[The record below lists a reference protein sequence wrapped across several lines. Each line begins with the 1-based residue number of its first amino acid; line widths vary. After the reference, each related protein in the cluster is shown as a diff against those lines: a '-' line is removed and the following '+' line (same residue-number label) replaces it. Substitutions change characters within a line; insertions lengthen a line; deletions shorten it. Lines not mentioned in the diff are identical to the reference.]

1 MRTSFRIISFLFC
14 ILIFITSCSRKKD
27 TFLSRNFHALAAKD
41 NILYNG
47 YLALEEGKQ
56 TLNETFD
63 DNYWDI
69 LPIERMQVSEEVT
82 LPGQN
87 SNDRFVRAEEKAVKA
102 IQMHGMN
109 INGKEKNPQIDEAYL
124 LLGKAR
130 YFDQRFVPALEAF
143 NYILYKYPA
152 SDKINQAKIWREKTN
167 LRLENDEI
175 VIENL
180 KRLLEKEI
188 LEEQDLADATST
200 MAQAYINI
208 EALDSAATQL
218 NTASLNTKNNDERG
232 RYRYIQG
239 QLYNRLGYKDSA
251 NMAFDKVIK
260 LNRKTPRIYL
270 VAAQLEK
277 VNNFDHAVGDKALVL
292 ENLTKIEENR
302 ENRPYLDKIYHQ
314 IADFYAKVEQDSL
327 AVEYYN
333 RSLRTNSRDIKL
345 KATNYEILGDYFF
358 EYSEYKIAGAY
369 YDSTMT
375 NMVNNSK
382 PFRIIK
388 RKRDNLD
395 DVIYY
400 EDIAFVNDSIINL
413 AKLSPDEQLAYFTD
427 YTEKL
432 KVKTQEEEERKELE
446 REANSR
452 NQDFASIEDKRNNFS
467 TKEES
472 VRSLRGGPNTPPGSS
487 FYFYNPTT
495 VAYGKN
501 DFLKRWGD
509 RALEDDW
516 RWSSR
521 SKSNRDIAAKDGK
534 EVIATNTEIFD
545 PEFYISR
552 IPTDQKEIDSLAKQR
567 NFAYYQLAV
576 IYKEKF
582 KEYELSKN
590 TFQDLLK
597 MEPEDKLI
605 LPSKYNLYK
614 LYELMGENDEAS
626 IAKTDI
632 IANYPDSRYA
642 KILENPESAALKDE
656 NSPENIYKNIYAKLE
671 NQQYNQ
677 VITEVDSYLDQIE
690 GDPMIP
696 KFELL
701 KATAVGRFQ
710 GFEAYSEAL
719 NFVALNYANFP
730 EGEKAQDIIDNVLP
744 KLASKDFID
753 NEADTNFKIVYYF
766 KAPSEEELA
775 AFKKKLQAELEKVN
789 VYNLSLSVD
798 VYDAATTFVVVHG
811 LKSKEGATGYALSL
825 EEKKKDKII
834 QDFFA
839 VSSTNYRIIQI
850 HKNFDEYLNFN
861 NPK

>member
-1 MRTSFRIISFLFC
+1 MQTSFRIISFLFC
-14 ILIFITSCSRKKD
+14 AILLVTSCSRKKD
-27 TFLSRNFHALAAKD
+27 SFLSRNFHALAAKD

-47 YLALEEGKQ
+47 YLALEEGRQ
-56 TLNETFD
+56 TLNNSYED
-63 DNYWDI
+63 DYWEI

-109 INGKEKNPQIDEAYL
+109 IDGKEKNPQIDEAYL

-152 SDKINQAKIWREKTN
+152 SDKINQAKIWREKSN
-167 LRLENDEI
+167 LRLENDE
-175 VIENL
+175 VAIENL
-180 KRLLEKEI
+180 NRLLEQEN
-188 LEEQDLADATST
+188 LEGQDLADATST
-200 MAQAYINI
+200 LAQAYINI
-208 EALDSAATQL
+208 EALDSAVTQL
-218 NTASLNTKNNDERG
+218 NIASINTKNNDERG

-239 QLYNRLGYKDSA
+239 QLFNRLGYKDSA
-251 NMAFDKVIK
+251 NIAFDKVIK

-270 VAAQLEK
+270 IAAQLEK
-277 VNNFDHAVGDKALVL
+277 VNNFDHAVGDKVVVL

-314 IADFYAKVEQDSL
+314 IADFYAQGKQDSL

-333 RSLRTNSRDIKL
+333 RSLRTNSRDKKL
-345 KATNYEILGDYFF
+345 MATNYEILGDYFF
-358 EYSEYKIAGAY
+358 DYSEYKIAGAY

-400 EDIAFVNDSIINL
+400 EDIAFANDSIINL
-413 AKLSPDEQLAYFTD
+413 TKLSYDQQLSYFTD

-432 KVKTQEEEERKELE
+432 KVRAQEEQEQKEFEAEAAERNQQMAVQDDIKGSFST
-446 REANSR
+446 RDGSFGNSR
-452 NQDFASIEDKRNNFS
+452 
-467 TKEES
+467 
-472 VRSLRGGPNTPPGSS
+472 GPNSPPGASS

-501 DFLKRWGD
+501 DFLKKWGN
-509 RALEDDW
+509 RALDDDW
-516 RWSSR
+516 RWSSSSR
-521 SKSNRDIAAKDGK
+521 SNRDISAQGVK
-534 EVIATNTEIFD
+534 EIIATDTELFD

-552 IPTDQKEIDSLAKQR
+552 IPTDQKEIDSIAKQR

-614 LYELMGENDEAS
+614 LYQLLGENDEAS
-626 IAKTDI
+626 IAKSDI
-632 IANYPDSRYA
+632 IANYPESRYA
-642 KILENPESAALKDE
+642 SILENPESAALKDE
-656 NSPENIYKNIYAKLE
+656 NSPENIYKNIYDKLE
-671 NQQYNQ
+671 SQNYSQ
-677 VITEVDSYLDQIE
+677 VILEVDDYIDQIE

-701 KATAVGRFQ
+701 KATAIGRLQ
-710 GFEAYSEAL
+710 GFEAYNEAL
-719 NFVALNYANFP
+719 NFVALNYANSP

-744 KLASKDFID
+744 KLAAKDFVD
-753 NEADTNFKIVYYF
+753 SEADNNFKIVYYF
-766 KAPSEEELA
+766 KSPSKEALDS
-775 AFKKKLQAELEKVN
+775 FKKKLQAEIEKVN
-789 VYNLSLSVD
+789 VYTLSLSVD
-798 VYDAATTFVVVHG
+798 VYNPTTTFVLVHG

-825 EEKKKDKII
+825 QEKKKDKIVH
-834 QDFFA
+834 DFFA
-839 VSSTNYRIIQI
+839 VSSSNYRVIQI
-850 HKNFDEYLNFN
+850 HKNFDEYLDLQ
-861 NPK
+861 

>member
-1 MRTSFRIISFLFC
+1 LRTSFRIISFLFC
-14 ILIFITSCSRKKD
+14 AILFITSCSRKKD

-56 TLNETFD
+56 ALNESYD
-63 DNYWDI
+63 DDYWDI

-82 LPGQN
+82 LPGQS
-87 SNDRFVRAEEKAVKA
+87 SNDRFIRAEEKAVKA

-167 LRLENDEI
+167 LRLENNEI
-175 VIENL
+175 AIENL
-180 KRLLEKEI
+180 KRLLDQESIEG
-188 LEEQDLADATST
+188 QDLADATST
-200 MAQAYINI
+200 LAQAYINI
-208 EALDSAATQL
+208 EVLDSAVTQL
-218 NTASLNTKNNDERG
+218 NTASFNTKNNDERG

-251 NMAFDKVIK
+251 NIAFDQVIK

-270 VAAQLEK
+270 IAAELEK
-277 VNNFDHAVGDKALVL
+277 VNNFDHVEGDKTLVL
-292 ENLTKIEENR
+292 EKLTKIEENR
-302 ENRPYLDKIYHQ
+302 ENRPFLDKIYHQ
-314 IADFYAKVEQDSL
+314 IADFYANEEQDSL
-327 AVEYYN
+327 AIAYYN
-333 RSLRTNSRDIKL
+333 KSLRTNSRDQKL
-345 KATNYEILGDYFF
+345 KATNYEILGDYYFD
-358 EYSEYKIAGAY
+358 YSEYKTAGAY

-382 PFRIIK
+382 PYRIIK
-388 RKRDNLD
+388 RKRDNLV

-400 EDIAFVNDSIINL
+400 GEIAYVNDSII
-413 AKLSPDEQLAYFTD
+413 KLTQLTSDEKLAYFTD

-432 KVKTQEEEERKELE
+432 KIKAEEEAEKEELR
-446 REANSR
+446 REAESR
-452 NQDFASIEDKRNNFS
+452 NQDFASAELKG
-467 TKEES
+467 KES
-472 VRSLRGGPNTPPGSS
+472 SMATLKGGPNTPPGSS

-501 DFLKRWGD
+501 DFQKRWGD
-509 RALEDDW
+509 RALEDNW

-521 SKSNRDIAAKDGK
+521 SKSNLDIRAKDAN
-534 EVIATNTEIFD
+534 EVIARDTELFD
-545 PEFYISR
+545 PEFYISK
-552 IPTDQKEIDSLAKQR
+552 IPTDHKEIDSIAKQR
-567 NFAYYQLAV
+567 DFAYYQLGV

-582 KEYELSKN
+582 KEYKLSKT

-597 MEPEDKLI
+597 MEPEEKLV

-614 LYELMGENDEAS
+614 LFELMGENDEAN
-626 IAKTDI
+626 IAKSDI

-642 KILENPESAALKDE
+642 AILKNPETAALTDE
-656 NSPENIYKNIYAKLE
+656 NSPENIYKTLYSKLE
-671 NQQYNQ
+671 NQNYSE
-677 VITEVDSYLDQIE
+677 VITEAEEYITLFE
-690 GDPMIP
+690 GDPMVP

-701 KATAVGRFQ
+701 KATAIGRFQ

-719 NFVALNYANFP
+719 NFVALNYANSP
-730 EGEKAQDIIDNVLP
+730 EGVKAQNMIDSVLP
-744 KLASKDFID
+744 KLASKEFKE
-753 NEADTNFKIVYYF
+753 NDTDINFKVVYYF
-766 KAPSEEELA
+766 NNPSKEELA
-775 AFKKKLQAELEKVN
+775 TFKKKLQDEIEKVN
-789 VYNLSLSVD
+789 VYTLSLSVD
-798 VYDAATTFVVVHG
+798 KYDATTSFVVVHG

-825 EEKKKDKII
+825 EERKKDKIK

-839 VSSTNYRIIQI
+839 VSSSNYRIIQI
-850 HKNFDEYLNFN
+850 HKNFDEYIKLQ
-861 NPK
+861 

>member
-1 MRTSFRIISFLFC
+1 MRTSFRFIVFLFC
-14 ILIFITSCSRKKD
+14 TILFITSCSRKKD
-27 TFLSRNFHALAAKD
+27 SFLSRNFHALAAKD

-47 YLALEEGKQ
+47 YIALEEGKQ
-56 TLNETFD
+56 SLNESYED
-63 DNYWDI
+63 DYWDI

-102 IQMHGMN
+102 IQLHGMN

-152 SDKINQAKIWREKTN
+152 SDKINQAKIWREKGN
-167 LRLENDEI
+167 LRLENDE
-175 VIENL
+175 VAIENL
-180 KRLLEKEI
+180 KRLLDQEN
-188 LEEQDLADATST
+188 LEGQDLADATST
-200 MAQAYINI
+200 LAQAYINI

-239 QLYNRLGYKDSA
+239 QLFNRLGYKDSA
-251 NMAFDKVIK
+251 NIAFDKVIK

-270 VAAQLEK
+270 IAAELEK
-277 VNNFDHAVGDKALVL
+277 VNNFDHTVGDKAVVL
-292 ENLTKIEENR
+292 ENLTEIEENR

-314 IADFYAKVEQDSL
+314 IADFYAQGEQDSL

-333 RSLRTNSRDIKL
+333 RSLRTNSRDKKL
-345 KATNYEILGDYFF
+345 MATNYEILGDYFF
-358 EYSEYKIAGAY
+358 DYSEYKIAGAY

-400 EDIAFVNDSIINL
+400 EDIAFANDSIIGLTNL
-413 AKLSPDEQLAYFTD
+413 SYNEQLAYFTK
-427 YTEKL
+427 YTEDL
-432 KVKTQEEEERKELE
+432 KVRAQEEQEQKELE
-446 REANSR
+446 AALAEREQQMGANDKFKNSFSSS
-452 NQDFASIEDKRNNFS
+452 DASD
-467 TKEES
+467 
-472 VRSLRGGPNTPPGSS
+472 SLRGSKGPNTPPGRSS

-501 DFLKRWGD
+501 DFLEKWGD
-509 RALEDDW
+509 RALEDNW
-516 RWSSR
+516 RWSSNNR
-521 SKSNRDIAAKDGK
+521 SGRGVAENTEREI
-534 EVIATNTEIFD
+534 IATDTELFD

-590 TFQDLLK
+590 TFQDLLN

-614 LYELMGENDEAS
+614 LYELLGENDEAS
-626 IAKTDI
+626 IAKNDI
-632 IANYPDSRYA
+632 ITNYPESRYA
-642 KILENPESAALKDE
+642 LILENPESAALKDE
-656 NSPENIYKNIYAKLE
+656 NSPENIYKNIYDQLE
-671 NQQYNQ
+671 SQKYSQ
-677 VITEVDSYLDQIE
+677 VISEVDDYINQIE

-701 KATAVGRFQ
+701 KATAIGRLK

-719 NFVALNYANFP
+719 NFVALNYANSP

-744 KLASKDFID
+744 KLASKDFVD
-753 NEADTNFKIVYYF
+753 NETDNNFKIVYYF
-766 KAPSEEELA
+766 KSASKEELEK
-775 AFKKKLQAELEKVN
+775 FKKKLQAEIEKVN

-798 VYDAATTFVVVHG
+798 VYNPTTTFILVHG
-811 LKSKEGATGYALSL
+811 LKSKEGASGYALSL
-825 EEKKKDKII
+825 QEKKKDKII
-834 QDFFA
+834 HDFFA
-839 VSSTNYRIIQI
+839 VSSSNYRTIQI
-850 HKNFDEYLNFN
+850 HKNFDEYLDLQ
-861 NPK
+861 